1 MRILVCE
8 DDPVSLKLLVSWLTK
23 QGHEV
28 HAGRDGDEG
37 WQLLQQ
43 EEFAVVL
50 SDWMMPNCDGLELC
64 QRIRSSLDGPYV
76 YFIIQTAKGEK
87 EDLVEAL
94 DEGADD
100 FLTKPIDF
108 NELRVRLRVA
118 ERILKSERLLAENL
132 KKITQANALMRK
144 DLEAASKV
152 QRSLLPD
159 EGLHIPGLTWASAYE
174 PCDTVAG
181 DAMNIFRLD
190 EENVGVYI
198 LDVSGHGV
206 TASLFAVTLSRTLSP
221 HPASRSLLKRSISES
236 PHYQIAAPDDVTREL
251 NARFPFDVR
260 TCQYFTLIYGVYN
273 VKTRQYRYTQ
283 AGHPPP
289 VLCAP
294 GQNPM
299 YLGMGD
305 APVGIFPETEFH
317 EKSVSLPAGGRL
329 YLYTDGI
336 LELPDPSGQFYG
348 QKRLLQ
354 CIDAF
359 SNKPLAESL
368 NGIQDDLQMW
378 ANTRSFPDDV
388 TILAIE
394 AE

>member
-1 MRILVCE
+1 MRILVAE
-8 DDPVSLKLLVSWLTK
+8 DDPVSLKLLESWLTK

-28 HAGRDGDEG
+28 SAARDGNEG
-37 WQLLQQ
+37 WDLLRQQ
-43 EEFAVVL
+43 EFSVVL
-50 SDWMMPNCDGLELC
+50 SDWMMPKCDGLELC
-64 QRIRSSLDGPYV
+64 RRIRQELDGPYV
-76 YFIIQTAKGEK
+76 YFIVQTAKGAK

-94 DEGADD
+94 DKGADD

-118 ERILKSERLLAENL
+118 ERILKSERLLAQNL
-132 KKITQANALMRK
+132 KEITQANARMRK
-144 DLEAASKV
+144 DLESASKV

-159 EGLHIPGLTWASAYE
+159 KGLYIPGLQWASAYE

-190 EENVGVYI
+190 EEHAGLYI

-221 HPASRSLLKRSISES
+221 HPASRSLLKRSMPE
-236 PHYQIAAPDDVTREL
+236 PPYYQITAPDDVTRDL

-260 TCQYFTLIYGVYN
+260 TCQYFTLVYAVYN
-273 VKTRQYRYTQ
+273 VKERLFRYTQ

-294 GQNPM
+294 GQKPKF
-299 YLGMGD
+299 LSGGD
-305 APVGIFPETEFH
+305 APVGIFPETEFN
-317 EKSVSLPAGGRL
+317 ERMAELPPGGRL

-336 LELPDPSGQFYG
+336 LELPAPAGEFYG
-348 QKRLLQ
+348 EQRLLN
-354 CIDAF
+354 CIEAF
-359 SNKPLAESL
+359 AGHSL
-368 NGIQDDLQMW
+368 DDSLKGILEDLRTW
-378 ANTRSFPDDV
+378 VEPGRFPDDV
-388 TILAIE
+388 TILAFE